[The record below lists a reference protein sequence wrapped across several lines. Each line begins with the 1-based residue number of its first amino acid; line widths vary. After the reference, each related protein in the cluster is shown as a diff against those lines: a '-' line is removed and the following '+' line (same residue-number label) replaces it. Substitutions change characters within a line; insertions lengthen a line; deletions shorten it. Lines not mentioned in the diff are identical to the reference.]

1 MPCHDQGWLEKPL
14 LLARA
19 PYDKAVF
26 FDADVLIEHPDV
38 AHLFAWLEAERHD
51 FMAVT
56 HRTRATPAPNQLCTR
71 LARALHALRTA
82 RALHP
87 LPTPLCIRSA
97 HAPQVREVNTS
108 RSRRGASQPALPPGL
123 PILYTSVLLQL
134 TILHHRRT
142 TATTPPPP
150 HHRHHTTAAPL
161 PPHTAAPHRPTTAPP
176 PPQRWAACPSS
187 TAACL
192 PSAALRR

>member
-56 HRTRATPAPNQLCTR
+56 HRTHATPAPNQLCTR

-87 LPTPLCIRSA
+87 LPTPLTIRSA